1 MRYLKEIQ
9 EYIIEKDFVAYWD
22 GKPIYLYKCDLK
34 NAYKHAEYFKERKL
48 TSPCFVHTVM
58 SIFNRI
64 KEYAIFIAYD
74 ENYRKLSEKS
84 KEFLLAHELG
94 HIVNQNP
101 CTHELSDEGPADKYA
116 LDHVEKPSR
125 SEIKKMAEWI
135 SHYGRRCYEN
145 TYKEF
150 VDRFI
155 NRAFLDGKHG
165 YIPVSVFGS

>member
-1 MRYLKEIQ
+1 
-9 EYIIEKDFVAYWD
+9 
-22 GKPIYLYKCDLK
+22 
-34 NAYKHAEYFKERKL
+34 
-48 TSPCFVHTVM
+48 M

-125 SEIKKMAEWI
+125 SEIKKWPN
-135 SHYGRRCYEN
+135 G
-145 TYKEF
+145 
-150 VDRFI
+150 
-155 NRAFLDGKHG
+155 FLTMEDATMKTLTKNLLTA
-165 YIPVSVFGS
+165 S